1 MRKEDICRKSGTRL
15 SLLNADVLEST
26 QTINDTSNNMQKDMA
41 TTAVPSWP
49 EWYNENLESLND
61 DTRAVLENYSGL
73 SSERVIPHVT
83 ELVRSRES
91 RLCYVI

>member
-1 MRKEDICRKSGTRL
+1 
-15 SLLNADVLEST
+15 
-26 QTINDTSNNMQKDMA
+26 MQRDMA
-41 TTAVPSWP
+41 TTAVLVPSWP

-91 RLCYVI
+91 RLCYRADILKSEIARSRYINTPASDSGDS